1 MKTRKHVQQISSSHS
16 ECITITY
23 NLRPLHVNYT
33 SHNSHDTTFKA
44 ARARSFAQTRREQVA
59 YTGAYDRI
67 DCCRKFERGETQ
79 DAKSGSHITYWEA

>member
-1 MKTRKHVQQISSSHS
+1 M
-16 ECITITY
+16 
-23 NLRPLHVNYT
+23 NYT

-44 ARARSFAQTRREQVA
+44 ARARSFAQKRREQVA

-79 DAKSGSHITYWEA
+79 DAKSGSQLIGKRKVSFAPRKLSINISLT